1 MAADFSWTPPLVVL
15 ALGAVG
21 GAVVVAVRSRY
32 KTQAAAPAPAHS
44 AAADLQRRY
53 DALIRRLA
61 EGVPADERAAVELE
75 AAKVLM
81 LLESPEKA
89 ARAAA
94 HADHHDHATEAPAAA
109 APSAPAKSTP
119 AWVGFLYGLLTM
131 ATLGGLF
138 YFASQGSTERAAGG
152 SPTGGMGMG
161 GGGSASESSPEGV
174 PADAPSEA
182 EVKALEDAVTK
193 SPKDVAQRVELVR
206 AYLQR
211 RDLMKVFDQTQA
223 ILEIEPGQPH
233 ALTYQ
238 ALVRVAMGQADQAEK
253 MLIEAIGKNPGI
265 EDAYI
270 HLAIARIQQGN
281 RKGAEA
287 AIADGQKQF
296 PQDKEQLASI
306 FMQLTTAADAPP
318 ASGAPQNGAPP
329 AAAPAAA
336 ANEVE
341 RSGAS
346 AVVVI
351 DLPKGM
357 SVPPSAMLF
366 VIAREAGFE
375 TGPPVAVK
383 RVPAAN
389 FPITVTLSEK
399 DSMAGEALPG
409 LIRIDA
415 RVDRDGD
422 PLTKDPSDP
431 VASEDNVRPGG
442 GQTLLVLAPVKK

>member
-15 ALGAVG
+15 GLGAVG

-32 KTQAAAPAPAHS
+32 KAQAPAPAAAHS

-81 LLESPEKA
+81 QLESPEKA
-89 ARAAA
+89 AAASSG
-94 HADHHDHATEAPAAA
+94 DHASPADPTGATPAA
-109 APSAPAKSTP
+109 PPTPAKPTP
-119 AWVGFLYGLLTM
+119 AWVGFLYGILTM
-131 ATLGGLF
+131 ATVGGLF
-138 YFASQGSTERAAGG
+138 YFASQGSTERGAGG

-161 GGGSASESSPEGV
+161 GGGSAAESSSEGV
-174 PADAPSEA
+174 PPDAPSEA
-182 EVKALEDAVTK
+182 EVKSLEDAVTK

-270 HLAIARIQQGN
+270 HLAIARIQLNN

-306 FMQLTTAADAPP
+306 FTQLTSAADAPP
-318 ASGAPQNGAPP
+318 AAGAQSGGPAPAAPP
-329 AAAPAAA
+329 ASA

-346 AVVVI
+346 AVVVV
-351 DLPKGM
+351 DLPRGM

-389 FPITVTLSEK
+389 FPITVTLSQQ

-415 RVDRDGD
+415 RIDRDGD
-422 PLTKDPSDP
+422 PLTKDPADP

-442 GQTLLVLAPVKK
+442 GQTLLVLAPIKK